1 MQQAVAEA
9 PSGAFSS
16 VRTRQGFGA
25 RFALIALAL
34 LLALPLLVVFSSLLT
49 PETEIWRHLVEF
61 VLPDLLLN
69 TFRLVAGVAIGTVLI
84 GVSLAWL
91 TALYDFPGRAFFSWA
106 LLLPLAMTAYVAAFV
121 FIGLLD
127 FSGPVQTGL
136 RQAAVNFRLP
146 EIRSAGGVIVVM
158 TLVFY
163 PYVYLLARNAFLTQ
177 GRRTLETAQS
187 LGLSRMQAFFRAALP
202 MARPWIAGGL
212 ALVLMETLAD
222 FGTVAAF
229 NYDTFTTAIYKTWFG
244 LFSLSAAAQLTSV
257 LMVISLAIVLLEQR
271 LRSRHRYH
279 VRTGGERRIP
289 LTGAQALGAS
299 FYASLVFA
307 VAFVVPLIQL
317 FVWASE
323 DGALDFRAWPYLWRS
338 LTLAG
343 MATVVTGT
351 VALLLAYA
359 VRRRPGLMAR
369 VALRF
374 ATFGY
379 AVPGAVLAV
388 GIFIPVAWLDSQLSG
403 FLGSAFGIEAGHVL
417 QGTLLVMLLAYLMR
431 FLAVNFGPV
440 EAAML
445 RITQSTEE
453 AARSLGLDAKRVLM
467 RVHLPLLKGGLFT
480 GALLVFVDVM
490 KEMPITLMTRPFG
503 WDTLAT
509 RIFELTSE
517 GQWQQAAA
525 PALALVVAGLVPIVW
540 LSRRAEES

>member
-16 VRTRQGFGA
+16 ARARQGFGA

-106 LLLPLAMTAYVAAFV
+106 LLLPLAMPAYVAAFV

-187 LGLSRMQAFFRAALP
+187 LGLSRMQAFFHAALP

-244 LFSLSAAAQLTSV
+244 LFSLSAAAQLSSV
-257 LMVISLAIVLLEQR
+257 LMVIILAIVLLEQR

-279 VRTGGERRIP
+279 VRTGGEQRIP
-289 LTGAQALGAS
+289 LTGAQALGAF

>member
-1 MQQAVAEA
+1 
-9 PSGAFSS
+9 
-16 VRTRQGFGA
+16 
-25 RFALIALAL
+25 
-34 LLALPLLVVFSSLLT
+34 
-49 PETEIWRHLVEF
+49 
-61 VLPDLLLN
+61 
-69 TFRLVAGVAIGTVLI
+69 
-84 GVSLAWL
+84 
-91 TALYDFPGRAFFSWA
+91 
-106 LLLPLAMTAYVAAFV
+106 
-121 FIGLLD
+121 
-127 FSGPVQTGL
+127 
-136 RQAAVNFRLP
+136 
-146 EIRSAGGVIVVM
+146 
-158 TLVFY
+158 
-163 PYVYLLARNAFLTQ
+163 
-177 GRRTLETAQS
+177 
-187 LGLSRMQAFFRAALP
+187 
-202 MARPWIAGGL
+202 
-212 ALVLMETLAD
+212 
-222 FGTVAAF
+222 
-229 NYDTFTTAIYKTWFG
+229 
-244 LFSLSAAAQLTSV
+244 V
-257 LMVISLAIVLLEQR
+257 LMVIILAIVLLEQR

-279 VRTGGERRIP
+279 VRTGGEQRIP
-289 LTGAQALGAS
+289 LTGAQALGAF

-525 PALALVVAGLVPIVW
+525 PALTLVVAGLIPIVW